1 MQEEAANKL
10 KAIDPRYAVF
20 GTLFLLSNQLEAVG
34 NRFLG
39 ELTTKQWF
47 LLAVLSTF
55 FEQPPTL
62 GELAAQMG
70 SSHQNVKQLALR
82 LQQKGFVSIEKD
94 GKDARALRVKAT
106 EKLQEYDEK
115 TNGPNTLF
123 INRLFDGFDRQQAAC
138 LLENLLQLC
147 QNIQGIKED
156 LL

>member
-1 MQEEAANKL
+1 MQQSFADGR

-34 NRFLG
+34 NHFLG

-47 LLAVLSTF
+47 LLAVLTTF

-62 GELAAQMG
+62 GELAAQIG

-82 LQQKGFVSIEKD
+82 LQQKGFVSLHKD
-94 GKDARALRVKAT
+94 EKDARALRVKAT
-106 EKLQEYDEK
+106 QKLQAYDQK
-115 TNGPNTLF
+115 TKETNALF
-123 INRLFDGFDRQQAAC
+123 INRLFEGFNQQQSAC
-138 LLENLLQLC
+138 LLEDLLQLC
-147 QNIQGIKED
+147 RSIEKIKED